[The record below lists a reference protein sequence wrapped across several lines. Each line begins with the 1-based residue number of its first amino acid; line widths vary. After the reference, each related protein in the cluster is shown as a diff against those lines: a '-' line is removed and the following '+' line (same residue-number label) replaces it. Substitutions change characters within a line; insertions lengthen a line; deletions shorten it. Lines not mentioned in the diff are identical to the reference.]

1 MDVVGSVFGGTL
13 RDNMDRDKLTETE
26 KSTNSE
32 IQKPTEANFNFK
44 PTENNNLNL
53 SILEK

>member
-44 PTENNNLNL
+44 PTENDNLNL
-53 SILEK
+53 SIL